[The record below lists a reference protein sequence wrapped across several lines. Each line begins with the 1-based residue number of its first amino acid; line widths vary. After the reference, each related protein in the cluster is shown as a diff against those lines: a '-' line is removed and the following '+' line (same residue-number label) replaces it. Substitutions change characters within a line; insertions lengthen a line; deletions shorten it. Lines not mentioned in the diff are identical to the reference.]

1 MKQSE
6 QADEQVVL
14 DMPVGSVSEDSV
26 FPSGPS
32 RLSKMAASAGDKA
45 DPNGLNGIHL
55 LKSPLEIYQETR
67 LFLNYTGEKMSSNV
81 ALSSDW

>member
-45 DPNGLNGIHL
+45 DPNGLNGVHL
-55 LKSPLEIYQETR
+55 LKSPQEIYQESVSC
-67 LFLNYTGEKMSSNV
+67 LNTHFS
-81 ALSSDW
+81 